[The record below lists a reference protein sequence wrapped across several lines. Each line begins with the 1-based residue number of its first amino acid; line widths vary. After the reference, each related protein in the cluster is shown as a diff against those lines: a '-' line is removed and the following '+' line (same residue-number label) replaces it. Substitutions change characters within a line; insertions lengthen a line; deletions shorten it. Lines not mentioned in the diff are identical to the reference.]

1 MPPPPP
7 PETGTEDQ
15 PESSTRPLRSSHQK
29 LTPAPSASPAPS
41 TPLTTTPHHENYLR
55 IRSIRFG
62 EYDIQTWFDA
72 PFPEEYM
79 TIPDGR
85 LWICEFCLKY
95 MKSKFNA
102 FRHRVS
108 RSLVHACRLLILSL

>member
-1 MPPPPP
+1 MPPPLPP
-7 PETGTEDQ
+7 DSNVEEQ
-15 PESSTRPLRSSHQK
+15 PVAESSTRPLRSSLQK

-41 TPLTTTPHHENYLR
+41 TPLPATHPENYLR
-55 IRSIRFG
+55 IRYIRFG
-62 EYDIQTWFDA
+62 DFDIQTWFDA

-79 TIPDGR
+79 AIPDGR

-102 FRHRVS
+102 YRHKVDH
-108 RSLVHACRLLILSL
+108 SLYTCSLILG

>member
-1 MPPPPP
+1 MPPPPLP
-7 PETGTEDQ
+7 DAIADNQ
-15 PESSTRPLRSSHQK
+15 PVAESSTRPLRSSHQQK
-29 LTPAPSASPAPS
+29 QTPAASASPAPS
-41 TPLTTTPHHENYLR
+41 SLPTPHLENYLR
-55 IRSIRFG
+55 IRHIRFG
-62 EYDIQTWFDA
+62 EFDIQTWFDA

-102 FRHRVS
+102 HRHKVREFE
-108 RSLVHACRLLILSL
+108 LIHQK